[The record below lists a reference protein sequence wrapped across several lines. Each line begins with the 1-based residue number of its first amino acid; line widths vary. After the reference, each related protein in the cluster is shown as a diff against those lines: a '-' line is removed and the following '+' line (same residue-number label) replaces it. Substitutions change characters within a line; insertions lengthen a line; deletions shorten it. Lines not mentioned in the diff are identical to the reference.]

1 MKLIVFIAV
10 ISFFIIPDNCLAQFA
25 NSNSALQDSLGK
37 LSSEIW
43 KQKSESDRLAASNTF
58 FEHFQK
64 VLQSSNSTAFPLD
77 SVPGITRA
85 ASEDGKIRIY
95 TWNVPLADGTNK
107 YFGFIQINTIA
118 SVLIPLQS
126 VFYDVNDFSIATF
139 TSQNWYG
146 ALYYKLIEVNTGDK
160 TFYTLLGWDG
170 FTKVANRKIID
181 IISFDKDSQ
190 IIFGMPVFKTESG
203 VKSRVVFEYADRANM
218 LLRYDYQA
226 IKVQKK
232 KKIKKESAWLI
243 VMDRLVPMDPTLK
256 DFRKYY
262 VPAGDTYDGYIFRN
276 SNWVLVE
283 DIEVGNKEK
292 QQQ

>member
-10 ISFFIIPDNCLAQFA
+10 ISFYIIPDRCLAQLTD
-25 NSNSALQDSLGK
+25 SNSVLQDSLGK
-37 LSSEIW
+37 LSSAIW
-43 KQKSESDRLAASNTF
+43 KQKSESGRLAASSIF

-64 VLQSSNSTAFPLD
+64 VLQSSSSTLFPLD

-85 ASEDGKIRIY
+85 ASEDGKIRIF

-107 YFGFIQINTIA
+107 YFGFIHINNITP
-118 SVLIPLQS
+118 VLIPLQS
-126 VFYDVNDFSIATF
+126 AFYDVNDFPIAKF

-170 FTKVANRKIID
+170 FTKEANRKIID
-181 IISFDKDSQ
+181 VISFDQDSQ

-203 VKSRVVFEYADRANM
+203 VKSRVVFEYADKANM

-226 IKVQKK
+226 IRVQKRN
-232 KKIKKESAWLI
+232 KIKKENAWLI
-243 VMDRLVPMDPTLK
+243 VMDRLVPMDLTLK
-256 DFRKYY
+256 DLRKYY
-262 VPAGDTYDGYIFRN
+262 VPAGDTYDGYIFRDN
-276 SNWVLVE
+276 NWVLVE